1 MMFGRKNDERKR
13 FNVLPF
19 VIFRLGLSITI
30 FAVFG
35 LGLYQAFRYF
45 SGVDP
50 VNMSADT
57 LRDTAVSLVTSEDLL
72 KTANKIFGID
82 IKPDSLKK
90 MVATTKPPL
99 SDTATPTP
107 EKKDDSGTVFK
118 FAIVSDSHNDNDN
131 LKKALQMSKDQGAKF
146 IIGLGDYTDVGTVSD
161 LQQAKNV
168 FVSMDLPFYLT
179 VGDHDLWDSRDK
191 GLSAGSN
198 FSKVFGSP
206 YQSFTD
212 SGWRFVLVDNADNY
226 DGVDSVEMD
235 WLRDVLTQS
244 DGKQKGIFVFL
255 HEPLSHP
262 SSDKIMGSDQ
272 PKLAKQAK
280 ELIELFKDNK
290 INEVFAGNIHAF
302 TRYQESGLN
311 MTTVGAITRERN
323 LQTPRF
329 ILVDV
334 FEDGSYNVQ
343 DIEIK

>member
-1 MMFGRKNDERKR
+1 MFGRRNDERKR
-13 FNVLPF
+13 SNFLPF
-19 VIFRLGLSITI
+19 VIFRLFLSITI

-50 VNMSADT
+50 LNMSPDT
-57 LRDTAVSLVTSEDLL
+57 LRDTVVSLATSEDLL
-72 KTANKIFGID
+72 KTANKILGID

-90 MVATTKPPL
+90 IAAATKPSL
-99 SDTATPTP
+99 SDAATPTP
-107 EKKDDSGTVFK
+107 EEKDNSGTVFK

-131 LKKALQMSKDQGAKF
+131 LKKALQMSKDKGAKF
-146 IIGLGDYTDVGTVSD
+146 IIGLGDYTDIGTVSD

-168 FVSMDLPFYLT
+168 FQSAGLPFYLT
-179 VGDHDLWDSRDK
+179 VGDHDLWESRDK

-198 FSKVFGSP
+198 FSKVFGSS

-212 SGWRFVLVDNADNY
+212 SDWRFILVDNADNY

-235 WLRDVLTQS
+235 WLRDVVIQS
-244 DGKQKGIFVFL
+244 DGKQKGIFIFL

-262 SSDKIMGSDQ
+262 SSDKIMGSDKPQ
-272 PKLAKQAK
+272 LAKQAK
-280 ELIELFKDNK
+280 ELVELFKDNK
-290 INEVFAGNIHAF
+290 ISEVFAGNIHAF

-323 LQTPRF
+323 LQAPRF
-329 ILVDV
+329 VLIDV
-334 FEDGSYNVQ
+334 LASGKYNVE
-343 DIEIK
+343 DLEIN